1 MLVSDSI
8 PNLFNGVSQQPASLR
23 SPTQGELQENAYS
36 DVATGLRKR
45 PPTIEIARLS
55 SSVWPN
61 AKVHLINRD
70 SVERYS
76 VIINNG
82 SLLVHELNG
91 TARTV
96 AFPDG
101 TAYLNATNS
110 REAFELLTVADFT
123 FIVNKTV
130 TTAMA
135 VTTAPGTLSGT
146 RQRFSDLAAPTGSG
160 QIWRIAGDPTNE
172 FGAYYVIDS
181 AAAGNVWVEHTNPG
195 VKTTLDAATMPH
207 ILVRES
213 GGNFTFRRA
222 TWDTLRVGDVNSA
235 PEPGFIGRRIK
246 DIFFHRN
253 RLGVVADESFVLT
266 RSGAYFNWFPKT
278 VTAILDSD
286 PIDRD
291 ISHTEVA
298 SINWAVPFN
307 KSLLLVSDRT
317 QFQVTAGDTMTPSNT
332 RSDPTTSFESSTLCR
347 PSAMGNS
354 LYLAQA
360 KPASTGLLEYFV
372 DATTV
377 TSDAIDVTKHVPTYI
392 PAGAFKIA
400 QCSNEDSMFVLTTT
414 ERNSIYTY
422 KFFWNGDER
431 IQSSWSRWVF
441 SPSDTLLGM
450 EFIGSVG
457 YLWFQRAEGIFLE
470 SVNLQANQVDSGL
483 PIQVL
488 LDRRKVLTGVYDAV
502 NDWTTWTL
510 PHADSEV
517 SLRAVAGSAFGG
529 KSGTAIPSLTRPT
542 STTARAPGNWSAGIC
557 YVGRAYTMRYRFS
570 ELFMRMNQRVV
581 QTGVLKIQRMTV
593 VCDRTGYFR
602 MEVTPKARATYTYHF
617 NAQIVG
623 DSTLILGQ
631 PTLAGGK
638 FRFPVRSGTKELVID
653 IVNDSHLPCNI
664 QSAEWDGEFV
674 MFSRRAS

>member
-8 PNLFNGVSQQPASLR
+8 PNLFNGVSQQPPSLR

-55 SSVWPN
+55 TSVWPD

-82 SLLVHELNG
+82 ALLVHDLTG
-91 TARTV
+91 ASRTV
-96 AFPDG
+96 GFPDG
-101 TAYLNATNS
+101 TSYLNAANP
-110 REAFELLTVADFT
+110 REAFELLTVADYT

-130 TTAMA
+130 TTAMTSA
-135 VTTAPGTLSGT
+135 TAPGSIAGT
-146 RQRFSDLAAPTGSG
+146 RQRFSELAAPTGSG
-160 QIWRIAGDPTNE
+160 QIWKIAGDPTNE

-181 AAAGNVWVEHTNPG
+181 AAAGNVWVEHTAPG
-195 VKTTLDAATMPH
+195 VNTTLDAATMPH

-222 TWDTLRVGDVNSA
+222 TWETLRVGDTLSA
-235 PEPGFIGRRIK
+235 PAPGFIGRRIR
-246 DIFFHRN
+246 DIYFHRN
-253 RLGVVADESFVLT
+253 RLGVVADESFVLS
-266 RSGAYFNWFPKT
+266 RSGAYFNFFPKT

-307 KSLLLVSDRT
+307 RSLLLVSDRT

-332 RSDPTTSFESSTLCR
+332 RSDPTTSFETSTLCR
-347 PSAMGNS
+347 PQALGNS

-377 TSDAIDVTKHVPTYI
+377 TNDAIDVTKHVPTYI
-392 PAGAFKIA
+392 PSGAFRIS
-400 QCSNEDSMFVLTTT
+400 QCGTEDALFLLTTGD
-414 ERNSIYTY
+414 RNSVYTY

-431 IQSSWSRWVF
+431 LQSAWSRWVF
-441 SPSDTLLGM
+441 PTSDTLLGL

-457 YLWFQRAEGIFLE
+457 HLWVQRAAGIFLE
-470 SVNLQANQVDSGL
+470 RFNLQANQVDPGL
-483 PIQVL
+483 PMQVL
-488 LDRRKVLTGVYDAV
+488 LDRRRTLTGVYDST

-510 PHADSEV
+510 PDPDTEPM
-517 SLRAVAGSAFGG
+517 AVVTGPAFGG
-529 KSGTAIPSLTRPT
+529 KSGSSIAITRPT
-542 STTARAPGNWSAGIC
+542 PSTLRATGNWTAGIC
-557 YVGRAYTMRYRFS
+557 YVGRKYTMRYRFS
-570 ELFMRMNQRVV
+570 ELFMRNNQRVI
-581 QTGVLKIQRMTV
+581 QAGELKIQRMMV
-593 VCDRTGYFR
+593 VCDKTGYFR
-602 MEVTPKARATYTYHF
+602 VEVTPKARQTYSYDF
-617 NAQIVG
+617 SALIVG
-623 DSTLILGQ
+623 DSSLVLGEI
-631 PTLAGGK
+631 PIVGGK
-638 FRFPVRSGTKELVID
+638 FRFPVRSGTKGLRVD

-664 QSAEWDGEFV
+664 QSAEWEGEFV
-674 MFSRRAS
+674 MFSKRIG